1 MAILMIKDSA
11 YYSRMSTLYNCMTQM
26 ESVTTD
32 LVGSVDKIL
41 TDPGICTILSTPHL
55 LNTLQ
60 RIVSIF
66 KIVGPKPPATCGS
79 C

>member
-1 MAILMIKDSA
+1 MAILMIKDAA

-26 ESVTTD
+26 ESVNTD

-41 TDPGICTILSTPHL
+41 TDTGICTILSTPHL
-55 LNTLQ
+55 LNNLQ
-60 RIVSIF
+60 RIVGIY
-66 KIVGPKPPATCGS
+66 KIVGPKSPATCGG